1 MGERVPAQRE
11 RVKLMHVVL
20 KGQSRKWMSI
30 LLGLVMAG
38 GLLFGIGPLPAE
50 AAETEVQVQLKDSH
64 GNPLAGAT
72 VDYYDAGWHTFG
84 TTDAAGIATKPL
96 PEKSYTFHVTYEG
109 TRLDKVQHT
118 GDDPVVVFQ
127 TVNVTLQ
134 LKDSQGNPLSG
145 GEASYYASGWK
156 TFGTI
161 ADGEVS
167 KELLPGSYTFHAD
180 YEGTRMDKLQDTGT
194 DPVVAF
200 QTVNTKVQLKD
211 SEGNPLSGGTASYYA
226 TGWRTFGDI
235 IDGEASKELLPG
247 SYTFHAD
254 YEGTGKDKLQDTGT
268 DPVVVFQTVNAN
280 VQAKNNRGYPLSG
293 GEVSY
298 YASGWKTF
306 GMTVNGEA
314 SKQLLP
320 GSYTFALNYEG
331 TRSEKLSDIA
341 ANPNVVLQLHT
352 EPVVVAPKQSNQ
364 YDPIPLPPAE
374 RPRVLVN
381 KEMLPALR
389 ERLKHKSFE
398 EEWANINTKIQ
409 RNVTGIFAPRLETA
423 YTNIDPRAVDVMK
436 AGAIR
441 YLIHGDLEA
450 GQKAVNIAVNMA
462 NTVQW
467 NPDRTNS
474 TTVFNVGREIG
485 NLIFF
490 ESIAYDWCYD
500 LMDETQKSAI
510 RQALGTWVSTGLE
523 YNYPLDEK
531 QKVII
536 AGHANGDVHH
546 QFKLAMGIALY
557 DTNPEYYNDI
567 ADYLLNVTMPGFNV
581 LLDAEMP
588 LEGTAYG
595 DNRLKYIMM
604 GNQLWKAIGVEPLTE
619 KVGLAL
625 DRQIYTRRPDGHIM
639 TEGDDFNTEF
649 QSPWNR
655 YVYGN
660 ITNMIAGSI
669 YNNPRAQYEFL
680 KQKTYQDPLYFMLFF
695 NPDAPSQSVYDT
707 PLSRYFP
714 SPYGS
719 IVARTGWDEGPDS
732 NAVVA
737 IMNIGERTQ
746 TNHQHVDPGA
756 FSMYFKGYLAID
768 SGMYTGVDPATG
780 KAMEY
785 NSVHDL
791 GYHKQTIAHN
801 VVQIGD
807 SNNLY
812 FDRYPKSVEQWI
824 AEPAYQRGK
833 VISHS
838 IGEDAMYPDYSY
850 IKGELSQAYGKT
862 RTDHYTRSMAFLNF
876 KDDEHPAAM
885 LVYDNINT
893 PNASTEKKWLLHT
906 INQPA
911 IEGSRYTSVMTE
923 QGYNGKLVT
932 DTLLPKSHDLD
943 VEPIGGVNREF
954 EVDGVNKAIR
964 ATKPTN
970 IASLE
975 AGKWRIELSNK
986 APANQTQFL
995 NVMQVMDAANGPAP
1009 LNVTYSE
1016 TEDYAGARIHDRVVF
1031 FAKGFELVNQEAEFT
1046 FTGEADQTYKILVAD
1061 LEEGNWTAVKE
1072 GETAAVKYQVEKDGN
1087 TLYFV
1092 GTPGTYTLQKTDS
1105 NALPLAGKVPSE
1117 PVERTI
1123 RARIDSKGQEFDVP
1137 SELMN
1142 GHVMIPMKGAYEA
1155 LGLQVE
1161 WNDATNTASVSD
1173 GKTKIELTAGSNTA
1187 NVNGQPM
1194 TMDAP
1199 ATGENQQML
1208 IPLTFIQASLGYRV
1222 TWDGENLVAE
1232 ISTLPKIEKL
1242 QWERTALAPVTPI
1255 PISALIEKPYQSY
1268 SATINPDLV
1277 PKMFDNIKSND
1288 SRWAGDIGGHVIFDF
1303 GETIQLERL
1312 DLAIYNGHTR
1322 STRLMLSISDDGE
1335 NWTHVYGGDTVGD
1348 SSDFIPFN
1356 FPSVT
1361 GRYFRV
1367 GVFGSTDAVTYPE
1380 WVSISEMKFYVKP

>member
-1 MGERVPAQRE
+1 MTGLLTRVN
-11 RVKLMHVVL
+11 
-20 KGQSRKWMSI
+20 GKWISI
-30 LLGLVMAG
+30 ILGLVMVG
-38 GLLFGIGPLPAE
+38 GLLVGIAPQEVE
-50 AAETEVQVQLKDSH
+50 AAESTVQVQVKDSQ
-64 GNPLAGAT
+64 GNPLAGAN
-72 VDYYDAGWHTFG
+72 VDYYDAGWQTFG
-84 TTDAAGIATKPL
+84 TTDASGVASKPL

-118 GDDPVVVFQ
+118 GTNPVVVFQ
-127 TVNVTLQ
+127 TVNVKLQ
-134 LKDSQGNPLSG
+134 LKDSG
-145 GEASYYASGWK
+145 
-156 TFGTI
+156 
-161 ADGEVS
+161 
-167 KELLPGSYTFHAD
+167 
-180 YEGTRMDKLQDTGT
+180 
-194 DPVVAF
+194 
-200 QTVNTKVQLKD
+200 
-211 SEGNPLSGGTASYYA
+211 GNPLSGGTASYYA

-235 IDGEASKELLPG
+235 TNGEVSKELLPG

-254 YEGTGKDKLQDTGT
+254 YEGTGMDKLQDTST
-268 DPVVVFQTVNAN
+268 DPVVVFQAVYAK
-280 VQAKNNRGYPLSG
+280 VQATNNLGYPLSG

-298 YASGWKTF
+298 YAGGWKTF
-306 GMTVNGEA
+306 GSIAAGEVG
-314 SKQLLP
+314 KQLLP
-320 GSYTFALNYEG
+320 GSYTFALTYEG
-331 TRSEKLSDIA
+331 KIMEKVSDIA
-341 ANPNVVLQLHT
+341 ANPTVSFQLQT

-389 ERLKHKSFE
+389 ERLKHEAFA
-398 EEWANINTKIQ
+398 EEWASINTKVQ
-409 RNVTGIFAPRLETA
+409 RNVTGSFGPRAATA

-485 NLIFF
+485 SLMFF
-490 ESIAYDWCYD
+490 ESIVYDWCYD
-500 LMDETQKSAI
+500 LMTDTQRSAI

-523 YNYPLDEK
+523 YNYPLDER

-557 DTNPEYYNDI
+557 DTNPEYYHDI

-680 KQKTYQDPLYFMLFF
+680 KHNTYQDALYFMLFF

-719 IVARTGWDEGPDS
+719 IVARTGWEEGRDS
-732 NAVVA
+732 NRVVA

-756 FSMYFKGYLAID
+756 FSLYYKGNLAID
-768 SGMYTGVDPATG
+768 SGMYSGVDPATG

-801 VVQIGD
+801 VVQIED

-812 FDRYPKSVEQWI
+812 FDRYPRSVEQWI
-824 AEPAYQRGK
+824 SEPAYQRGK
-833 VISHS
+833 VISHA
-838 IGEDAMYPDYSY
+838 IGDDAMYPDYSY

-862 RTDHYTRSMAFLNF
+862 KTDHYTRSMAFLNF
-876 KDDEHPAAM
+876 KDEQHPAAM
-885 LVYDNINT
+885 IVYDNINT
-893 PNASTEKKWLLHT
+893 PNANAEKKWLLHT
-906 INQPA
+906 INEPE
-911 IEGSRYTSVMTE
+911 IEGSRYTSVVTE
-923 QGYNGKLVT
+923 QDYNGKLVT
-932 DTLLPKSHDLD
+932 DTLLPKSNDLS
-943 VEPIGGVNREF
+943 VVPIGGPGREF
-954 EVDGVNKAIR
+954 EVNGVNKAIQ

-970 IASLE
+970 IAALE

-986 APANQTQFL
+986 APANRTQFL
-995 NVMQVMDAANGPAP
+995 NVMQVMDAVYGPAP

-1016 TEDYAGARIHDRVVF
+1016 TDDYAGARIQDRVVF
-1031 FAKGFELVNQEAEFT
+1031 FAKGFDLIDQEATVT
-1046 FTGEADQTYKILVAD
+1046 FTGEANQTYKILVAD

-1072 GETAAVKYQVEKDGN
+1072 GETAAVKYQAVKEGN
-1087 TLYFV
+1087 TIYFE
-1092 GTPGTYTLQKTDS
+1092 GTPGTYTLQKADS
-1105 NALPLAGKVPSE
+1105 SVLPLAGKVPSE
-1117 PVERTI
+1117 QVERKI
-1123 RARIDSKGQEFDVP
+1123 RLRIDAKGQPYGEA
-1137 SELMN
+1137 SELISGN
-1142 GHVMIPMKGAYEA
+1142 VMIPMKDAFEA
-1155 LGLQVE
+1155 LGLQVN
-1161 WNDATNTASVSD
+1161 WNDATHTAAASNSH
-1173 GKTKIELTAGSNTA
+1173 TTIELAAGSSTA
-1187 NVNGQPM
+1187 KVNGQIV

-1199 ATGENQQML
+1199 ATGVNHHML
-1208 IPLTFIQASLGYRV
+1208 IPLTFIKSSLDYDV

-1232 ISTLPKIEKL
+1232 ISTLPKVEKL
-1242 QWERTALAPVTPI
+1242 QWERKALVPVTPI
-1255 PISALIEKPYQSY
+1255 PMSDLKELQYQSY
-1268 SATINPDLV
+1268 TASVNADLV
-1277 PKMFDNIKSND
+1277 PKMFDNIQSND
-1288 SRWAGDIGGHVIFDF
+1288 SRWAGDIGGHIIFDF
-1303 GETIQLERL
+1303 GGTTQLERL
-1312 DLAIYNGHTR
+1312 DLAIFNGHTR
-1322 STRLMLSISDDGE
+1322 SIRLMLSISDDGE
-1335 NWTHVYGGDTVGD
+1335 HWTHVYGGDTVGD

-1356 FPSVT
+1356 FPSVN

-1380 WVSISEMKFYVKP
+1380 WVSISEMKFFVKK